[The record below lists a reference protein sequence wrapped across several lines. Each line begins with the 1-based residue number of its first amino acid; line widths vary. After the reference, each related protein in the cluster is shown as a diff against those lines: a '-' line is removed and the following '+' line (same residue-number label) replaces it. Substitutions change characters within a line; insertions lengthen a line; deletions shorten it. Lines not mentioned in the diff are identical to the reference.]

1 MSIRK
6 KVIRL
11 TESDLARI
19 VKRVIKENEMNQDP
33 CMSSMDDT
41 SMDEYIN
48 WDIKTTNCEGSRFGG
63 MSSMGV
69 DEDED
74 GNIIAFI
81 RYCDGDDEE
90 LEYLKRKARYQ
101 ICKENRL
108 PSEDETLNESD
119 LDRIL
124 KRVIKENEEDTIR
137 IPRKYDGVRME
148 LGRVANP
155 QDIIDMY
162 NELVEEGTPLVDY
175 SEGMFYNEDD
185 EEIPTDVILDELNYA
200 IVGEEEDY
208 DEEEDF

>member
-1 MSIRK
+1 MK

-137 IPRKYDGVRME
+137 IPKKYDGVRME

-208 DEEEDF
+208 DDEEEDF

>member
-1 MSIRK
+1 MK
-6 KVIRL
+6 KIVRL

-137 IPRKYDGVRME
+137 IPKKYDGVRME

-208 DEEEDF
+208 DDEEEDF